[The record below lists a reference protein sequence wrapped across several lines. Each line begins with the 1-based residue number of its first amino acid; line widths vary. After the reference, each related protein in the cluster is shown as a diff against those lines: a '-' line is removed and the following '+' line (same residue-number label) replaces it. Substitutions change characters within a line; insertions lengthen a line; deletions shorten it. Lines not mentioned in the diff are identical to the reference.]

1 MENTIAAYTS
11 LMVTDKIKQ
20 LEATKAKLEK
30 LEGEIASSLKKEL
43 ASLPRKYG
51 FESVGDFVDAVVSAG
66 GGRGRSKA
74 GNAGSGKARRRRA
87 VITASTHAEVKKM
100 VEAGKTGAEI
110 AKTVGISVPSVH
122 NIKKSLGLVKARK

>member
-1 MENTIAAYTS
+1 
-11 LMVTDKIKQ
+11 MVTEKIKQ

-30 LEGEIASSLKKEL
+30 IEKTIAASLRRDL

-51 FESVGDFVDAVVSAG
+51 FGSVKDFVSAVMGATSG
-66 GGRGRSKA
+66 GSIRAKGK
-74 GNAGSGKARRRRA
+74 SGATGKPVRFRA

-110 AKTVGISVPSVH
+110 AKTLGISVPSVH
-122 NIKKSLGLVKARK
+122 NIKKALGLVKARK

>member
-1 MENTIAAYTS
+1 MDNQSAVYTS

-30 LEGEIASSLKKEL
+30 LEGEIAASLKREL
-43 ASLPRKYG
+43 ASLPQKFG
-51 FESVGDFVDAVVSAG
+51 FASVGDFVDAVLSAS

-74 GNAGSGKARRRRA
+74 GKAGGKARRRRA
-87 VITASTHAEVKKM
+87 VITASTHAEVKKL